1 LLSLDLLRWLLIRF
15 SSIDK
20 RLAHRRAPVL
30 ALVRCLRS
38 CKEALVV
45 LLACWSIKGG
55 SGTTVVAAAF
65 ALLLA
70 RRSPGGAVLADLAG
84 PASSGG
90 DGAAVLGLDEP
101 TSPGLAGWLASGDD
115 VPADAL
121 ARIEVRAGRGLGLLP
136 RGMGPLSP
144 ARAPVLA
151 GVLDAGSRP
160 VVVDAGVLDVSV
172 LDGGGHEGAAAL
184 AVVGAAQRSILVIR
198 PCYPALR
205 RAQALPLHP
214 TGVVIVHDPGRR
226 LGRVDVER
234 AVPAPVVAEVPVDP
248 NVAQA
253 VDAGLLAGR
262 LPRSLERSL
271 RHAA

>member
-1 LLSLDLLRWLLIRF
+1 
-15 SSIDK
+15 
-20 RLAHRRAPVL
+20 VQ
-30 ALVRCLRS
+30 
-38 CKEALVV
+38 EALAV
-45 LLACWSIKGG
+45 LLACWSVKGG
-55 SGTTVVAAAF
+55 SGTTVVAAAL

-84 PASSGG
+84 

-101 TSPGLAGWLASGDD
+101 RSPGLAGWLASGDD

-121 ARIEVRAGRGLGLLP
+121 SRIEVDAGRGLGLLP
-136 RGMGPLSP
+136 RGAGPLSP
-144 ARAPVLA
+144 ARAAVLA

-160 VVVDAGVLDVSV
+160 VVVDAGVLDHGG
-172 LDGGGHEGAAAL
+172 LDAGAASGPPPGAAAL
-184 AVVGAAQRSILVIR
+184 AVVAAAPRSILVVR

-205 RAQALPLHP
+205 RAQALPLPP
-214 TGVVIVHDPGRR
+214 TEVVIVHDLGRR

-234 AVPAPVVAEVPVDP
+234 LLPAPVVAEVPVDP
-248 NVAQA
+248 LVANA

>member
-1 LLSLDLLRWLLIRF
+1 M
-15 SSIDK
+15 SSF
-20 RLAHRRAPVL
+20 VQ
-30 ALVRCLRS
+30 
-38 CKEALVV
+38 EALVV

-55 SGTTVVAAAF
+55 SGTTVVAAAL

-70 RRSPGGAVLADLAG
+70 QRSPGGAVFADLAG
-84 PASSGG
+84 PASLGG
-90 DGAAVLGLDEP
+90 DGAAVLGLDES

-121 ARIEVRAGRGLGLLP
+121 ARIEVRGRRGLGLLP
-136 RGMGPLSP
+136 RGVGPLCS

-151 GVLDAGSRP
+151 RVLDAGSRP
-160 VVVDAGVLDVSV
+160 VVVDAGVLD
-172 LDGGGHEGAAAL
+172 DGPTSAAVDARPASGSGLAAL
-184 AVVGAAQRSILVIR
+184 AVAAAAQRSILVIR

-205 RAQALPLHP
+205 RAQALPLRP
-214 TGVVIVHDPGRR
+214 TEVVIVHDPGRR

-234 AVPAPVVAEVPVDP
+234 AVPAPVVAEIPIDP
-248 NVAQA
+248 RVAQA

>member
-1 LLSLDLLRWLLIRF
+1 
-15 SSIDK
+15 
-20 RLAHRRAPVL
+20 
-30 ALVRCLRS
+30 LRS
-38 CKEALVV
+38 FVQEALAV
-45 LLACWSIKGG
+45 LLACWSVKGG
-55 SGTTVVAAAF
+55 SGTTVVAAAL

-70 RRSPGGAVLADLAG
+70 RGSPGGAVLADLAG
-84 PASSGG
+84 QTGLGG

-121 ARIEVRAGRGLGLLP
+121 ARIEVRAGRGVGLLP
-136 RGMGPLSP
+136 RGPGPLAP
-144 ARAPVLA
+144 ARAAVLA

-160 VVVDAGVLDVSV
+160 VVVDAGVLE
-172 LDGGGHEGAAAL
+172 GGSRPAVAEAGSASGRAAL
-184 AVVGAAQRSILVIR
+184 AVAAAAPRSILVIR

-214 TGVVIVHDPGRR
+214 TEVVVVHDPGRR

-234 AVPAPVVAEVPVDP
+234 AVPAPVVAEIPVDP
-248 NVAQA
+248 RVAQA
-253 VDAGLLAGR
+253 VDAGLLAAR